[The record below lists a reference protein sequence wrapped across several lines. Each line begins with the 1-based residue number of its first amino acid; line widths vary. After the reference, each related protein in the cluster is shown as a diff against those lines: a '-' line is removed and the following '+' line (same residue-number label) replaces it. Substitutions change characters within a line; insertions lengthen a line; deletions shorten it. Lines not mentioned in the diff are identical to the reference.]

1 MSTTVVLVVFIVFAF
16 AVTRGLGRFTRR
28 ATITAGSAYLVVG
41 VALGPWVSDLFL
53 DSETVES
60 LSQVTSLLLGVLG
73 FMIGLRTRESL
84 RDFEATLAG
93 TGAAVIVLVAVSV
106 SCLAALSWALPGIE
120 EAEPLLH
127 IPLLVRDGQIYS
139 IWITHQAAWM
149 SLTLGA
155 AACVS
160 SSSIIEMV
168 CRRHGATG
176 SVPRRLQDLATS
188 SQAVAIL
195 GFAAALAGEKA
206 AFEADKLGLN
216 LIDWVLLTGL
226 AGIVTGVLFTIFS
239 GADDDPIRVFV
250 ASIGVIIFATGVGT
264 ALGISSLFVNF
275 AAGVTVAATSPDA
288 RRLRKTLRPLHQPVA
303 VLILVFAGAA
313 WTPARGL
320 AWVVVLTY
328 VAVRILARVVGTRI
342 GVATFIPQS
351 GLRRSA
357 TALLPQ
363 GALAAGIVLSSAHFQ
378 PEYNAVLT
386 SAILLPM
393 LVLDLL
399 GARVVRATLANA
411 GALSA
416 VSPVDDGAEE
426 EEERNASPE
435 GTGDV
440 ATQEAEPADDTPH
453 QPGEESH

>member
-28 ATITAGSAYLVVG
+28 STITAGSAYLVVG
-41 VALGPWVSDLFL
+41 AALGPAVSDIFL
-53 DSETVES
+53 DAETMES
-60 LSQVTSLLLGVLG
+60 LQQVISLLLGVLG
-73 FMIGLRTRESL
+73 FMIGLRTRETL
-84 RDFEATLAG
+84 RDFEASLAG
-93 TGAAVIVLVAVSV
+93 AGAAVVVLVLVSL
-106 SCLAALSWALPGIE
+106 SCLAALSWAVPPIE
-120 EAEPLLH
+120 DAEPLLH
-127 IPLLVRDGQIYS
+127 IPLLVRDDQIYS
-139 IWITHQAAWM
+139 IWITPQAAWT

-160 SSSIIEMV
+160 SSSVIEMV
-168 CRRHGATG
+168 CKRHGATG
-176 SVPRRLQDLATS
+176 AIPRRLQDLATS
-188 SQAVAIL
+188 AQAVAIL

-206 AFEADKLGLN
+206 AFQADKLGLN

-239 GADDDPIRVFV
+239 SADDDPIRVFV
-250 ASIGVIIFATGVGT
+250 ASIGVIIFATGIGS

-288 RRLRKTLRPLHQPVA
+288 KRLRKTLRPLHQPVA
-303 VLILVFAGAA
+303 VLILVLAGATWAPVQGWA
-313 WTPARGL
+313 WI
-320 AWVVVLTY
+320 VVLTY
-328 VAVRILARVVGTRI
+328 VVVRVLARAIGTRV

-357 TALLPQ
+357 SALLPQ

-386 SAILLPM
+386 SAVLLPM

-416 VSPVDDGAEE
+416 AIPVDDGLDDDEEDHSAE
-426 EEERNASPE
+426 PE
-435 GTGDV
+435 GTGDI
-440 ATQEAEPADDTPH
+440 ATQEVEREHADPH
-453 QPGEESH
+453 EQGDAH